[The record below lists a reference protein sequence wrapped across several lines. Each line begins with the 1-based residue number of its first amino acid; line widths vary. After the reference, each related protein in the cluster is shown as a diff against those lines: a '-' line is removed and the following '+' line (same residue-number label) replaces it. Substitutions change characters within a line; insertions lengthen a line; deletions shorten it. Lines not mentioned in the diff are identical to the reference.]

1 MVQITERLRPH
12 YISLS
17 GSSSLERCGELQ
29 SQHRTMRMPCSAM
42 MVLLSA
48 WAVQPHASA
57 QTLDADTDTA
67 MPLMTSF
74 GEDSSPGRTENHSR
88 QVSASMRLYFS
99 RMSARELREGCRV
112 AAKINKTWDKKRN
125 MVFAFLLL
133 ASGSIKAS
141 R

>member
-29 SQHRTMRMPCSAM
+29 SQHAMRMPCCAM

-48 WAVQPHASA
+48 WAVQPNASA

-74 GEDSSPGRTENHSR
+74 GEDSKPWENHSR

-99 RMSARELREGCRV
+99 RMSAGELREGCRV
-112 AAKINKTWDKKRN
+112 AAK
-125 MVFAFLLL
+125 
-133 ASGSIKAS
+133 
-141 R
+141 